1 MLFVEFEFLFCH
13 ITNSQT
19 VGFFKP
25 FFACCVVYTGS
36 VFIDPNLTHVNTPS
50 NGLAEGLL

>member
-1 MLFVEFEFLFCH
+1 MLFVEFELLFCH